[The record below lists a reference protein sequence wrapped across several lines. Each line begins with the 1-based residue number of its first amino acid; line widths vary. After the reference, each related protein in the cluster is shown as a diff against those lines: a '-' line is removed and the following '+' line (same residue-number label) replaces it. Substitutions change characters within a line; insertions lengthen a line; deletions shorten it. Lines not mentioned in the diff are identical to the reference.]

1 MPTQSLGKFERV
13 LRVGEGRRLKRLRE
27 QAAYMGTL
35 EPEFE
40 ALSDDELRGKTVEFR
55 QRLENGE
62 TLEDLI
68 FEAYAAVREA
78 FRRTIGVRLF
88 DVQLMGGIVLH
99 EGDIAEMKTG
109 EGKTFVA
116 VQPLYLNGLAGRG
129 VHLVTVNDYLAK
141 RDAEWT
147 RPVYEA
153 LGTTVGSIQN
163 LMPFA
168 ERRIAYGCD
177 VTYGTNSEFGFDYL
191 RDNMAVSLD
200 GVVQRSHSFAIVDEV
215 DSILVDEARTP
226 LIISG
231 EPETAASTYYQFA
244 RVVKEL
250 EGAPATRKSAK
261 GEDETELSGAD
272 FLYDEKFK
280 TVSPAQVT
288 IEKVERALG
297 IDNLYDPR
305 NVILVNHLI
314 QSLKAQ
320 SLYKRDVDYV
330 VQDGEVKIVDE
341 FTGRIMEGRRW
352 SEGLHQAIEAKEGV
366 RIREENVTLATITL
380 QNYFRLYEK
389 LAGMTG
395 TAKTEEKEFVEIY
408 DLHVVEIPT
417 NEPIARLDQN
427 DFIFKTPDA
436 KFAAVLED
444 IVERNE
450 AGQPV
455 LVGTIAVETS
465 EYLSEL
471 LMRRGIEHNVLNAK
485 EHEREGEIIKDAG
498 QPGAVTIATN
508 MAGRGVDIKLG
519 DGVRELGGLYVLG
532 TERHEARRIDN
543 QLRGRSGRQGDPGET
558 RFYLSGQDDLV
569 RLFAGDRI
577 YNIMNRFKIPD
588 DQAMEAKIL
597 SNQIENAQKKVEE
610 QNFVARKNVLKY
622 DDVMNTQRMVIYEQ
636 RRRVLEGED
645 LSDEVKGWITETVED
660 AVRQLTDAEFA
671 EDWDLEGIVTSMESL
686 YGTDITVDELR
697 EEIDATD
704 REALVEEFVEDALEA
719 YADRERALGPELAR
733 EVERY
738 VILQTVD
745 QRWREHLETMD
756 YLREGV
762 HLRAFAQKDPLVEYR
777 GEGHAMFEELGG
789 TIRQEVVF
797 TLFHVAVQ
805 VEEPALEPMQA
816 PSGSLHYE
824 HETSA
829 GADVIAAAG
838 AGGRRDRARRSTDA
852 VRLVRAGACGERAQ
866 GHRAQRPVLVRQRQE
881 VQEVPWRLTRL
892 GSRIPPGGQ
901 SPPPG
906 CADAAGGGMRRP
918 RALSVRPVLSCG
930 PRPRLP
936 CQRRPRRARNLSR
949 AASLGRL
956 AVLVPL
962 CLALSACLGLG
973 EDNGP
978 PPDPFEPDVVAAR
991 ESASARADDALA
1003 EVVAALGGRVVGRAS
1018 DDACYQGQNNYKV
1031 HEGYDHRC
1039 TLRRAAAVVFDGDF
1053 RRRIARFDRRLFG
1066 VGWGCYR
1073 TPCPETLSGNVEEY
1087 WDLRA
1092 AEYGSQR
1099 FPISSLPTTTY
1110 ERGDQYL
1117 DVRYG
1122 GADGTGRF
1130 WLEDL
1135 HRRKR
1140 GGVFES
1146 YRRQV
1151 PLDVDRVLAR
1161 AEGSDYVVGIAI
1173 ETDYLEDTDFG

>member
-1 MPTQSLGKFERV
+1 MSSQSFGKFERV
-13 LRVGEGRRLKRLRE
+13 LRVGEGRRLKRLKD
-27 QAAYMGTL
+27 QAAYISTL

-40 ALSDDELRGKTVEFR
+40 ALSNDDLSRKTTEFK

-62 TLEDLI
+62 PLEELI
-68 FEAYAAVREA
+68 FEVYAAVREA
-78 FRRTIGVRLF
+78 FKRTIGVRLF

-116 VQPLYLNGLAGRG
+116 VQPLYLNGLTGRG

-147 RPVYEA
+147 RPVYEL
-153 LGTTVGSIQN
+153 LGSSVGFVQN

-168 ERRIAYGCD
+168 QRREAYACD

-200 GVVQRSHSFAIVDEV
+200 GVVQRSHAYAIVDEV
-215 DSILVDEARTP
+215 DSILIDEARTP

-231 EPETAASTYYQFA
+231 EPETAAATYYQFA
-244 RVVKEL
+244 RVAKGL

-280 TVSPAQVT
+280 TVSPAQTT
-288 IEKVERALG
+288 IETVEHALG

-305 NVILVNHLI
+305 NVILVNHLM
-314 QSLKAQ
+314 QALKAE

-330 VQDGEVKIVDE
+330 VQEGEVKIVDE

-408 DLHVVEIPT
+408 NLHVVQIPT
-417 NEPIARLDQN
+417 NEPIARLDEN
-427 DFIFKTPDA
+427 DFIFKTPEA

-444 IVERNE
+444 LVERHE

-471 LMRRGIEHNVLNAK
+471 LTRKGIPHNVLNAK

-519 DGVRELGGLYVLG
+519 EGVVELGGLYVLG

-543 QLRGRSGRQGDPGET
+543 QLRGRSGRQGDPGES

-588 DQAMEAKIL
+588 DQPMEAKIL

-645 LSDEVKGWITETVED
+645 LSEDVREWIRETVESTV
-660 AVRQLTDAEFA
+660 AQFTDAEYP
-671 EDWDLEGIVTSMESL
+671 EDWDHDGLVTSMQSL
-686 YGTDITVDELR
+686 YDTDITVQELR
-697 EEIDATD
+697 EEVDVQD
-704 REALVEEFVEDALEA
+704 REALTEEFLEDALEA
-719 YADRERALGPELAR
+719 YDEREQALGSELAR

-738 VILQTVD
+738 IILQTVD

-777 GEGHAMFEELGG
+777 GEGHVMFEELGR

-797 TLFHVAVQ
+797 TLFHIAVT

-816 PSGSLHYE
+816 RDSSLHYE
-824 HETSA
+824 HETTA

-838 AGGRRDRARRSTDA
+838 
-852 VRLVRAGACGERAQ
+852 GAAT
-866 GHRAQRPVLVRQRQE
+866 ALA
-881 VQEVPWRLTRL
+881 
-892 GSRIPPGGQ
+892 
-901 SPPPG
+901 SPP
-906 CADAAGGGMRRP
+906 AT
-918 RALSVRPVLSCG
+918 S
-930 PRPRLP
+930 
-936 CQRRPRRARNLSR
+936 
-949 AASLGRL
+949 
-956 AVLVPL
+956 
-962 CLALSACLGLG
+962 
-973 EDNGP
+973 
-978 PPDPFEPDVVAAR
+978 
-991 ESASARADDALA
+991 
-1003 EVVAALGGRVVGRAS
+1003 
-1018 DDACYQGQNNYKV
+1018 
-1031 HEGYDHRC
+1031 
-1039 TLRRAAAVVFDGDF
+1039 
-1053 RRRIARFDRRLFG
+1053 
-1066 VGWGCYR
+1066 
-1073 TPCPETLSGNVEEY
+1073 
-1087 WDLRA
+1087 
-1092 AEYGSQR
+1092 
-1099 FPISSLPTTTY
+1099 
-1110 ERGDQYL
+1110 
-1117 DVRYG
+1117 
-1122 GADGTGRF
+1122 
-1130 WLEDL
+1130 
-1135 HRRKR
+1135 
-1140 GGVFES
+1140 
-1146 YRRQV
+1146 
-1151 PLDVDRVLAR
+1151 
-1161 AEGSDYVVGIAI
+1161 AEGSFAQAPAVNEHKDIGRNDPCWCGSGKKFKKCHGA
-1173 ETDYLEDTDFG
+1173 

>member
-1 MPTQSLGKFERV
+1 MATQFGKFERV
-13 LRVGEGRRLKRLRE
+13 LRMGEGRRLKHLQE
-27 QAAYMGTL
+27 QAAYVGTL

-40 ALSDDELRGKTVEFR
+40 ALSDADLRAKTPELK

-62 TLEDLI
+62 SLEDLI
-68 FEAYAAVREA
+68 FEAFAAVREA
-78 FRRTIGVRLF
+78 FKRTIGVRLF
-88 DVQLMGGIVLH
+88 DVQLMGGIALH

-116 VQPLYLNGLAGRG
+116 VQPLYLNGLAGTG

-147 RPVYEA
+147 RPVYEL
-153 LGTTVGSIQN
+153 LGSAVGAIQN

-168 ERRIAYGCD
+168 QRRDAYACD

-191 RDNMAVSLD
+191 RDNMAVSLE
-200 GVVQRSHSFAIVDEV
+200 GVVQRSHAYAIVDEV
-215 DSILVDEARTP
+215 DSILIDEARTP

-231 EPETAASTYYQFA
+231 EPETAAATYYQFA

-280 TVSPAQVT
+280 TVSPAQST
-288 IEKVERALG
+288 IAKVERALG
-297 IDNLYDPR
+297 IENLYDPTH
-305 NVILVNHLI
+305 VILVNHLM
-314 QSLKAQ
+314 QALKAQ

-330 VQDGEVKIVDE
+330 IQEDEVKIVDE

-380 QNYFRLYEK
+380 QNYFRLYER

-417 NEPIARLDQN
+417 NEPVVRLDEN
-427 DFIFKTPDA
+427 DYIFKAPDA

-444 IVERNE
+444 IVQRHEE
-450 AGQPV
+450 GQPV

-471 LMRRGIEHNVLNAK
+471 LKRRGIPHNVLNAK

-519 DGVRELGGLYVLG
+519 EGVVERGGLYVLG
-532 TERHEARRIDN
+532 TERHESRRIDN

-588 DQAMEAKIL
+588 DQPMEAKIL

-636 RRRVLEGED
+636 RRSVLEGAD
-645 LSDEVKGWITETVED
+645 LSDDVREWITETVEGTI
-660 AVRQLTDAEFA
+660 AQLTDSEFA
-671 EDWDLEGIVTSMESL
+671 EDWDLEGLVTSMQSL

-697 EEIDATD
+697 EEVNVAD
-704 REALVEEFVEDALEA
+704 REALSEEFVEDALEA
-719 YADRERALGPELAR
+719 YEEREQALGPELAR

-738 VILQTVD
+738 MILQTVD
-745 QRWREHLETMD
+745 QRWREHLEAMD

-777 GEGHAMFEELGG
+777 GEGHIMFEELSQ

-797 TLFHVAVQ
+797 TLFHIAVTI
-805 VEEPALEPMQA
+805 EEPALEPMQA
-816 PSGSLHYE
+816 RESSLQYE

-838 AGGRRDRARRSTDA
+838 GAATALAAPPASSSFAQAQA
-852 VRLVRAGACGERAQ
+852 VNE
-866 GHRAQRPVLVRQRQE
+866 HK
-881 VQEVPWRLTRL
+881 
-892 GSRIPPGGQ
+892 
-901 SPPPG
+901 
-906 CADAAGGGMRRP
+906 D
-918 RALSVRPVLSCG
+918 
-930 PRPRLP
+930 
-936 CQRRPRRARNLSR
+936 
-949 AASLGRL
+949 LGR
-956 AVLVPL
+956 
-962 CLALSACLGLG
+962 
-973 EDNGP
+973 N
-978 PPDPFEPDVVAAR
+978 DPCWCGSGKKF
-991 ESASARADDALA
+991 
-1003 EVVAALGGRVVGRAS
+1003 
-1018 DDACYQGQNNYKV
+1018 K
-1031 HEGYDHRC
+1031 RC
-1039 TLRRAAAVVFDGDF
+1039 H
-1053 RRRIARFDRRLFG
+1053 
-1066 VGWGCYR
+1066 
-1073 TPCPETLSGNVEEY
+1073 
-1087 WDLRA
+1087 
-1092 AEYGSQR
+1092 
-1099 FPISSLPTTTY
+1099 
-1110 ERGDQYL
+1110 
-1117 DVRYG
+1117 
-1122 GADGTGRF
+1122 GA
-1130 WLEDL
+1130 
-1135 HRRKR
+1135 
-1140 GGVFES
+1140 
-1146 YRRQV
+1146 
-1151 PLDVDRVLAR
+1151 
-1161 AEGSDYVVGIAI
+1161 
-1173 ETDYLEDTDFG
+1173 